1 MIKNI
6 IFDIGN
12 VLVDYCWEDHIV
24 HCGFQGET
32 KERIGR
38 AMMLS
43 DTWQEVDRGVW
54 TEEELLAGFIANDR
68 ELEQEIRAVFSDLS
82 TLLRERSGS
91 IPWLRSLKAD
101 GYQVYYLSNFSE
113 KVKREAGKE
122 LTFLNEMDGGIMSY
136 TVQVIKPAP
145 EIYRKLLEK
154 YGLDAEESV
163 FLDDSDANVQAA
175 KALGMEG
182 ILVTSQE
189 QAKKELHKLLEGRN
203 RE

>member
-6 IFDIGN
+6 VFDIGN
-12 VLVDYCWEDHIV
+12 VLVDYCWQDHIARF
-24 HCGFQGET
+24 GYTGET
-32 KERIGR
+32 ARRVGE

-68 ELEQEIRAVFSDLS
+68 ELEREIRTVFSDLS
-82 TLLRERSGS
+82 TLVRERSGS

-101 GYQVYYLSNFSE
+101 GYKLYYLSNFSQ

-122 LTFLNEMDGGIMSY
+122 LTFLEEMDGGIMSC
-136 TVQVIKPAP
+136 TVHQIKPDPA
-145 EIYRKLLEK
+145 IYQALFDR
-154 YGLDAEESV
+154 YGLSAKESV
-163 FLDDSDANVQAA
+163 FLDDSPANVQAA
-175 KALGMEG
+175 KDVGMRG

-189 QAKKELHKLLEGRN
+189 QAVQELEELLKGLKKQ
-203 RE
+203 

>member
-154 YGLDAEESV
+154 YGLSAEESV

>member
-24 HCGFQGET
+24 RCGFQGET

-136 TVQVIKPAP
+136 TVQVIKPTP

-154 YGLDAEESV
+154 YGLSAEESV